1 MFHGP
6 QTELGAA
13 PAPERPRER
22 EPAAADRAATMLA
35 LQHGVGNAI
44 ASRFVAALQQSGTVP
59 AAMLPEIEV
68 GPVEMGEF
76 SGEPITAEGH
86 GEKPVLPEP
95 ATNEFGEY
103 EGELQSDHK
112 ACAFV
117 DGGRIGE
124 AAIYWSGG
132 GGNGGLGQQGLG
144 DITLVAP
151 VYDGAD
157 PAASGGQGTAW
168 IQAGTGTLTVTRS
181 FRGVLNGA
189 NGTWWFTAAARTRI
203 DTHER
208 LHIAA
213 TKVAHD
219 THIKPLEQRIAA
231 HTGQANARAGGTTR
245 AEAIAALQTFINW
258 NTSVQAFRTE
268 DTTKNTPG
276 PPLGPVDAADKASGT
291 YVTDY
296 GARSVGGTNYAHYA
310 DVPPGP
316 GPVPAPTP
324 PAAGASAAPAGAT
337 H

>member
-1 MFHGP
+1 MFRGA
-6 QTELGAA
+6 QEELVAA
-13 PAPERPRER
+13 PVPERPREAQ
-22 EPAAADRAATMLA
+22 PAARDRSVAMLA
-35 LQHGVGNAI
+35 MQAAVGNAVT
-44 ASRFVAALQQSGTVP
+44 SRFVAGLQRSGMAP
-59 AAMLPEIEV
+59 AAMLPEVEVEV
-68 GPVEMGEF
+68 GEF
-76 SGEPITAEGH
+76 AGEPVTAEGH

-95 ATNEFGEY
+95 QKSEWDEYDGEV
-103 EGELQSDHK
+103 QSEHK

-117 DGGRIGE
+117 DGGRVGE
-124 AAIYWSGG
+124 AAVYWSGG

-151 VYDGAD
+151 IYEGAE
-157 PAASGGQGTAW
+157 PAAAGGQATAW
-168 IQAGTGTLTVTRS
+168 IKPGTGTLTVTRS

-208 LHIAA
+208 LHVAA
-213 TKVAHD
+213 TKAAHE

-231 HTGQANARAGGTTR
+231 HTSQPNARTAGSTK
-245 AEAIAALQTFINW
+245 AEAVTALQTFIDW

-276 PPLGPVDAADKASGT
+276 PPLGPVDSADFSSGS

-296 GARSVGGTNYAHYA
+296 GARTVGGANYAHYA

-316 GPVPAPTP
+316 APAP
-324 PAAGASAAPAGAT
+324 APAPAPGP
-337 H
+337 